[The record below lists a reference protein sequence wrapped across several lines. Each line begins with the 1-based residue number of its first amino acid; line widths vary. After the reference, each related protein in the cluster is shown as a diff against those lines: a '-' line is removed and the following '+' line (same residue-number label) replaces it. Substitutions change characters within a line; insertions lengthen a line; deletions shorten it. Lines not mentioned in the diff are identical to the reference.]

1 MPTLLHILY
10 YLSYN
15 SYTALFPL
23 QFEWTACFVSSI
35 VAAVRTKGFNTMQRT
50 TPQVISVP
58 PVRSRLLVAFL
69 LGLPIGPLPFMFPW
83 LQWVM
88 PVVWLAAVLLIS
100 IQRDPVVRQ
109 GMTDERARRASL
121 LMLLVLGIMVT
132 AMGILFGVGSGIAG
146 LALIPLGVSLAVT
159 FAVGSGGKLPLALGC
174 GLAAWLGVCMH
185 LLVGIAI
192 IAVSCE
198 GALGIIIMLTAIEM
212 IVGMV
217 IAIPGALLGKFLR
230 RWLLGG
236 AFVS

>member
-1 MPTLLHILY
+1 LHILY

-15 SYTALFPL
+15 GYTALLPL
-23 QFEWTACFVSSI
+23 QFEWTACFVSNI

-50 TPQVISVP
+50 TPPAISVA
-58 PVRSRLLVAFL
+58 PVRLRLLVAFL
-69 LGLPIGPLPFMFPW
+69 LGLPIGPLPFLLPW
-83 LQWVM
+83 LLWVM
-88 PVVWLAAVLLIS
+88 PVMWLAAVLLIS

-121 LMLLVLGIMVT
+121 LMLLILGMIVATM
-132 AMGILFGVGSGIAG
+132 AILFGVGSGIAG
-146 LALIPLGVSLAVT
+146 LALIPLGVSLIVT
-159 FAVGSGGKLPLALGC
+159 FAVGSGGRLLMALGC
-174 GLAAWLGVCMH
+174 GLAAWLGVCIH

-192 IAVSCE
+192 IAASRE
-198 GALGIIIMLTAIEM
+198 GTFGIIMMLTGIEM

-236 AFVS
+236 NFTNIE